1 MTRIRILAVLFFATL
16 FSAAQTQT
24 PTLYD
29 DFNQRFLNPSKW
41 NTNNACFTTNGL
53 EQECVREIQVGQLRL
68 AHRNFGNR
76 DTDQGNQFGL
86 ANVFFAHP
94 ARIKSITTEMTV
106 IRTAESPCPA
116 NPDFGGAAQI
126 DATFFNTGSGNP
138 NDDVAGHLAF
148 GHNTTTPAGQSFV
161 FGSISQGNNYFS
173 DTPLGNV
180 PIGTPVSSTL
190 TWDQPNHQFVV
201 SWTNLVTNVKT
212 QSTMP
217 YSFADT
223 TPATNPSKDLTVN
236 TFPANCTAKAAWVY
250 VEATF
255 DNVYIN

>member
-16 FSAAQTQT
+16 FCAAQTLT
-24 PTLYD
+24 TTLYD
-29 DFNQRFLNPSKW
+29 DFNQSFVNPSKW
-41 NTNNACFTTNGL
+41 STNSACFTTNGL
-53 EQECVREIQVGQLRL
+53 EQECVREIQNGQLRL

-76 DTDQGNQFGL
+76 DTDQGFQFGS
-86 ANVFFAHP
+86 ANVNFAHP

-106 IRTAESPCPA
+106 IRSAESPCPA
-116 NPDFGGAAQI
+116 NPDFGAAAHI

-138 NDDVAGHLAF
+138 NDDVGGHLAF
-148 GHNTTTPAGQSFV
+148 GHTVSSPAGQIFV
-161 FGSISQGNNYFS
+161 FGQISQGNNYFS
-173 DTPLGNV
+173 YTPLGNV
-180 PIGTPVSSTL
+180 PIGTPVISTL

-212 QSTMP
+212 EATMP
-217 YSFADT
+217 YNFADT
-223 TPATNPSKDLTVN
+223 TPATNASKNLAVN

-250 VEATF
+250 MEATF